1 MKLDVALLCKRIALK
16 VDEMLLLECYTLSS
30 SVGKFVHEDFS
41 VLLFRSKEL
50 THSMSFLSKKQ
61 HYRLYLN
68 FREYLWDSEAKP
80 STLISSRGDYMFYPK
95 VQTLEEIHFEFRT
108 GTEFNTLSVP
118 NNISEENFFQY
129 STLYDLP
136 VDYDQFKRLVQES
149 DNFCN
154 AVPRRITV
162 FDTGT
167 LSQEYADSMKRCME
181 ELDQL
186 LDAAAISGEISD
198 VFKKF

>member
-1 MKLDVALLCKRIALK
+1 MKLDFALLCKRIALK
-16 VDEMLLLECYTLSS
+16 VDEMLLLERFTLTSAA
-30 SVGKFVHEDFS
+30 GKFDHEDFS

-50 THSMSFLSKKQ
+50 THSMSILSKKQ

-80 STLISSRGDYMFYPK
+80 STLISSRGDYVFYPK

-108 GTEFNTLSVP
+108 GTEFNTLTVS
-118 NNISEENFFQY
+118 NDISEEKFFQY
-129 STLYDLP
+129 STIHDLP

-154 AVPRRITV
+154 AVPRTITV

-167 LSQEYADSMKRCME
+167 LSKEDTDSMECCME

-186 LDAAAISGEISD
+186 LDATAISGEISD